1 MRAFAVA
8 IALTLCFSGPSLAQG
23 PSKAHTTSQHAARS
37 LPKPSPAELRRCAL
51 PSKVLNTVARSACTG
66 RTKKHG

>member
-8 IALTLCFSGPSLAQG
+8 IALTLCFSGFSLAQA
-23 PSKAHTTSQHAARS
+23 PKSKMTTQQAVRA

-51 PSKVLNTVARSACTG
+51 PSKLLNAVARSACAG
-66 RTKKHG
+66 YKKKIG